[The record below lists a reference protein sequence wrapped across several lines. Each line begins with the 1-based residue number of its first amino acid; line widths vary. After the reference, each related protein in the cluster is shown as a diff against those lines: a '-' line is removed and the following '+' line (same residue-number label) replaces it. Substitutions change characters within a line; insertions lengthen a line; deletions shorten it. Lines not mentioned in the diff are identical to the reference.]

1 MSDASLRKTRLQ
13 EELDRIL
20 PIIRSQY
27 EPERIVLFGS
37 LATDTVGPWSD
48 LDLAIIK
55 RTDKRFLD
63 RTLDVFNLV
72 GAGLATD
79 FLVYTPE
86 EFAVMARDNDFVREE
101 IIHKGK
107 VVYEKNEAR

>member
-1 MSDASLRKTRLQ
+1 MNDNTLRKKRLQ

-20 PIIRSQY
+20 PIIQTHY
-27 EPERIVLFGS
+27 QPERIILFGS

-55 RTDKRFLD
+55 QTKKRFLD
-63 RTLDVFNLV
+63 RMLDIFDLI
-72 GAGLATD
+72 GAGLAAD

-86 EFAVMARDNDFVREE
+86 EFDDMEKTSDFVREE
-101 IIHKGK
+101 IVHKGK
-107 VVYEKNEAR
+107 VVYEKN